1 MNTDRDRE
9 EALFEE
15 ALRKASDAERA
26 AFLDEACRDDPQ
38 LRARLETLLEGHFK
52 AHGTATHRMPG

>member
-1 MNTDRDRE
+1 MNPDPNRE

-26 AFLDEACRDDPQ
+26 AFLD
-38 LRARLETLLEGHFK
+38 K
-52 AHGTATHRMPG
+52 A